1 MTPADIIT
9 ALGGKHEVARIT
21 GATPNAVTQWRRIG
35 VPAKFWHVL
44 VEHSAQS
51 GVSGISFDVLRG
63 TKPASVVC
71 AAAAS
76 DAPAQVRPD
85 LAPEMAA

>member
-44 VEHSAQS
+44 VEHSAH
-51 GVSGISFDVLRG
+51 VLRG

>member
-1 MTPADIIT
+1 MAPAEIIA

-44 VEHSAQS
+44 VEHAAGAGVPGITFAVLQS
-51 GVSGISFDVLRG
+51 S
-63 TKPASVVC
+63 KPETPAE
-71 AAAAS
+71 AA
-76 DAPAQVRPD
+76 
-85 LAPEMAA
+85 